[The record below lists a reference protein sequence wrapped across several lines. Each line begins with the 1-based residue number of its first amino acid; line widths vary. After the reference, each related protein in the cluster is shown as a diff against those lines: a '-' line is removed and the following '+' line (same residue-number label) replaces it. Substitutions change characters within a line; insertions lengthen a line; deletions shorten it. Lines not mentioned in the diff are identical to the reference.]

1 MAARFLDMALDDV
14 AKSRSKDTRGP
25 GNRRGGATRG
35 GNSGRDSPA
44 RNNRSSPYNRNSPD
58 DRWTHDKFDDNPKSG
73 RTTGGNNN
81 NNNNNT
87 HNTRATSNESNPK
100 IIVENLHYAVTLEDI
115 KVLFE
120 THAGPVKFA
129 EVKYDL
135 SGRSTGVATILFKVP
150 GDAAVAIKKLNGVAL
165 DGQAMKIEYAT
176 PPAPRRD
183 DRRAGS
189 SRDSARGDVFSRLG
203 SRYPSVTYPMFNVN
217 EASIA
222 SRLGKANPLPKASGA
237 QGSQSSSGHGS
248 GRKQTKPQPKQTKQ
262 QTKPK
267 TVEELDAEMDTY
279 MGDA

>member
-14 AKSRSKDTRGP
+14 AKSRSTDTRGP

-35 GNSGRDSPA
+35 GNTGRDSPA
-44 RNNRSSPYNRNSPD
+44 RNNRSSPYSRNSPD
-58 DRWTHDKFDDNPKSG
+58 DKWTHDKFDEGQKSG
-73 RTTGGNNN
+73 RAGGSSSSNNN
-81 NNNNNT
+81 SRNA
-87 HNTRATSNESNPK
+87 RAPGNEGNAK

-150 GDAAVAIKKLNGVAL
+150 SDAGVAIKKLNGIAL
-165 DGQAMKIEYAT
+165 DGQSMKIEYAPA
-176 PPAPRRD
+176 PPPRRD

-189 SRDSARGDVFSRLG
+189 SRDGPRGDVFSRLG
-203 SRYPSVTYPMFNVN
+203 SS

-222 SRLGKANPLPKASGA
+222 SRLGKANPLPKQSGA
-237 QGSQSSSGHGS
+237 QGGQSRSGHGS
-248 GRKQTKPQPKQTKQ
+248 GRSQTKPQQPKQTRQ

>member
-44 RNNRSSPYNRNSPD
+44 RNNRSSPYSRNSPD
-58 DRWTHDKFDDNPKSG
+58 DRWTHDKFDDNQKSG

-81 NNNNNT
+81 NNNT
-87 HNTRATSNESNPK
+87 RNTRATSNESNPK

-150 GDAAVAIKKLNGVAL
+150 GDAAVAMKKLNGVAL

-189 SRDSARGDVFSRLG
+189 SRDSPRGDVFSRLG
-203 SRYPSVTYPMFNVN
+203 SS

-222 SRLGKANPLPKASGA
+222 SRLGKANPLPKESGT
-237 QGSQSSSGHGS
+237 QGGQSSSGHGS